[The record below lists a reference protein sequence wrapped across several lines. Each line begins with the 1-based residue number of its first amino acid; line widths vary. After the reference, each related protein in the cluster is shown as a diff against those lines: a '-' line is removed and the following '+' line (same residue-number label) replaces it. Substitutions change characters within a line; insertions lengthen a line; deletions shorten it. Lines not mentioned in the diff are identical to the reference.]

1 MYNYEESEK
10 VRRSK
15 KKKKE
20 ISLSGFGKK
29 KKIYV
34 SNKYEPSTSTR
45 QCLKESAIN

>member
-15 KKKKE
+15 KKKKKFHC
-20 ISLSGFGKK
+20 LDLAKK

>member
-1 MYNYEESEK
+1 MKRARKCEEA
-10 VRRSK
+10 K
-15 KKKKE
+15 KKKRNF
-20 ISLSGFGKK
+20 IVWIWQK

>member
-1 MYNYEESEK
+1 MKRARKCEEA
-10 VRRSK
+10 K
-15 KKKKE
+15 KKKKKFHC
-20 ISLSGFGKK
+20 LDLAKK

>member
-1 MYNYEESEK
+1 MKRARKCEEA
-10 VRRSK
+10 K
-15 KKKKE
+15 KKKKKKFHC
-20 ISLSGFGKK
+20 LDLAKK

>member
-1 MYNYEESEK
+1 MKRARKCEEA
-10 VRRSK
+10 K
-15 KKKKE
+15 KKKKKKFNC
-20 ISLSGFGKK
+20 LDLAKK

>member
-1 MYNYEESEK
+1 MKRERKCEEA
-10 VRRSK
+10 K
-15 KKKKE
+15 KKINFIVWIWQK
-20 ISLSGFGKK
+20 KK